1 MALKTF
7 LLEHY
12 LESIAYCVSL
22 QQKRKPTYSVIIGGG
37 ISSLIIDIVNTIKK
51 TRMQLPDNQCILFI
65 KTIIFM
71 I

>member
-22 QQKRKPTYSVIIGGG
+22 QQKRKPTYSVIIGGVLVV
-37 ISSLIIDIVNTIKK
+37 S
-51 TRMQLPDNQCILFI
+51 
-65 KTIIFM
+65 
-71 I
+71 